1 MASFIACL
9 GQALSPDGSV
19 AELQHFEV
27 VMEGHGIVMLYLY
40 KRCWLVTRKKGRNV
54 GNPGN
59 IEKILVGG
67 GLVAMNFIVPLIL
80 GWECH
85 HPN

>member
-27 VMEGHGIVMLYLY
+27 VTEGDGITMLYLD
-40 KRCWLVTRKKGRNV
+40 KICWLVVWN
-54 GNPGN
+54 NPL
-59 IEKILVGG
+59 E
-67 GLVAMNFIVPLIL
+67 L
-80 GWECH
+80 GY
-85 HPN
+85 PV